1 MAALSQDL
9 RERVI
14 DAVLIEGMSRR
25 AAAARFG
32 VSQSSAIK
40 WVERV
45 ERTGSRVAGKV
56 GGRKPMMLET
66 HRAFI
71 EARRQ
76 EKPDITLQGL
86 CDRLQAERGV
96 KAYPSVMSRFL
107 RHIGVTLKKRRSLPA
122 SRTEPTS
129 AAIAGAGSIAKGASL
144 PLASSSSTRHGQKPT

>member
-1 MAALSQDL
+1 MSQM
-9 RERVI
+9 RER
-14 DAVLIEGMSRR
+14 DRRGLIER
-25 AAAARFG
+25 AGGGGGQIGGANLGDQRGAR
-32 VSQSSAIK
+32 SA
-40 WVERV
+40 RLA
-45 ERTGSRVAGKV
+45 GGKV

-122 SRTEPTS
+122 SRTEPT
-129 AAIAGAGSIAKGASL
+129 
-144 PLASSSSTRHGQKPT
+144 